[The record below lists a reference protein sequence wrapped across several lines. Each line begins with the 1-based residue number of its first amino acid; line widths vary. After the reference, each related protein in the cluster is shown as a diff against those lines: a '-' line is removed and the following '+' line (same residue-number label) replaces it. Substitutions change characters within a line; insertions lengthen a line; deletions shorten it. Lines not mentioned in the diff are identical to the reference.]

1 MFKEL
6 KKGEISKVESEYS
19 KFFIEDKILEK
30 LGTDN
35 GFFSLD
41 FEQKNP
47 AVIASEI
54 TVTIPKNPA
63 KPA

>member
-30 LGTDN
+30 SIDKGKEY
-35 GFFSLD
+35 FVFY
-41 FEQKNP
+41 
-47 AVIASEI
+47 
-54 TVTIPKNPA
+54 
-63 KPA
+63 